1 MNTDRLI
8 GMEVH
13 DAADLAAHYNYSIRA
28 VVMDGKPTI
37 ITLELRNNRIN
48 VGIKDGIITSILGT
62 Y

>member
-1 MNTDRLI
+1 
-8 GMEVH
+8 MEVH